1 MLPAMASAGTMADG
15 GFVADMLGGGSN
27 ASQPLPMPRS
37 EARNQQQGKTIS
49 VVNHF
54 VIQAPRGSVSAETQ
68 QQILTKAAM
77 GMNAALAR
85 NA

>member
-1 MLPAMASAGTMADG
+1 MSNRWLRMLS
-15 GFVADMLGGGSN
+15 GGSN

-37 EARNQQQGKTIS
+37 EARNQQQGRTIS

-68 QQILTKAAM
+68 QQILTKAGM
-77 GMNAALAR
+77 EMNAALAR